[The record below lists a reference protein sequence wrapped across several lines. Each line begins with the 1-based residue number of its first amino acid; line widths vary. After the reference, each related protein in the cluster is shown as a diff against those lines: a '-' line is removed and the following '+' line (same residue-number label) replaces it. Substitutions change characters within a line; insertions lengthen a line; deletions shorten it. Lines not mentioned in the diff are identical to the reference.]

1 MDQLH
6 DWSEV
11 LKVYKQIGDKV
22 LEQWPVAR
30 HHILISNRVATE
42 VLKVYKQIGDNY
54 ASGQAPYSYQ

>member
-30 HHILISNRVATE
+30 HHILISNRVATG
-42 VLKVYKQIGDNY
+42 VIGIMTVCMHVVFV
-54 ASGQAPYSYQ
+54 